1 MFVFLFIC
9 CMLIPGTMIGTG
21 LLWKSNPPK
30 NINYIYGYRTSMS
43 MKNKDTWNFAHRYI
57 GRIWYLS
64 GIITTVLS
72 VIILFVFKNSIKF
85 ESITIYLV
93 FIQMALLCVG
103 IIPTE
108 ISLCKNFDK
117 NGQRKS

>member
-9 CMLIPGTMIGTG
+9 CMLIPATMIGFG

-30 NINYIYGYRTSMS
+30 NINDLYGYRTSMS

-57 GRIWYLS
+57 GRICYIS
-64 GIITTVLS
+64 GVITTIIS
-72 VIILFVFKNSIKF
+72 VIILFIFKNSVKF

-93 FIQMALLCVG
+93 FIQLAFLFAG
-103 IIPTE
+103 IILTE
-108 ISLCKNFDK
+108 ISLKKNFDK
-117 NGQRKS
+117 NGQKR

>member
-9 CMLIPGTMIGTG
+9 CILIPATMIGFG

-30 NINYIYGYRTSMS
+30 DINDLYGYRTSMS

-72 VIILFVFKNSIKF
+72 VIILFIYKNSIKF

-93 FIQMALLCVG
+93 FIQLTILCAG
-103 IIPTE
+103 AIPTE
-108 ISLCKNFDK
+108 ISLNNNFDK
-117 NGQRKS
+117 NGQKKH

>member
-1 MFVFLFIC
+1 
-9 CMLIPGTMIGTG
+9 MLIPGTMIGFG
-21 LLWKSNPPK
+21 LLWKSKPPK
-30 NINYIYGYRTSMS
+30 NINDLYGYRTSMS

-72 VIILFVFKNSIKF
+72 VIILFIYKNSIKF

-93 FIQMALLCVG
+93 FIQMAILCVG
-103 IIPTE
+103 GIPTE
-108 ISLCKNFDK
+108 SLLHKNFDK
-117 NGQRKS
+117 DGQRK